1 MIHQEKGTI
10 INEVI
15 ETIRSQGLE
24 GLGEAVGILLN
35 EAMKVE
41 RSKALEALPWERT
54 DSRKGYGNGFKPKTV
69 STRLGELPLQVP
81 QVRGDVSFYPSVL
94 ERGLRSERALTIAMA
109 EMYVQGVS
117 TRKVKAVFEKLCGL
131 EVTSS
136 QVSRAA
142 KLLDEELEKWRNRP
156 VGCIPFLQLD
166 ARYEKVRHSGSVISC
181 AVLIATGVT
190 DEGKRTILGVS
201 VSLSEAEVHWREFL
215 SSLKRRGLH
224 GLKMI
229 TTDDHDGIKAALKA
243 TFNGVARQ
251 RCHVHLHRNAASY
264 VPKREMREEVA
275 RDIRSIFNA
284 PDRSEAE
291 RLLEKAVE
299 KYDKKA
305 PKLATWMEENLP
317 EGFTVFMLPDHQ
329 RRRLRTTNMV
339 ERLNREIKRRTK
351 VASLFPNEESLLR
364 LVSAILMETSEEWE
378 TGKIYLK
385 METE

>member
-1 MIHQEKGTI
+1 MIQQEKGSI
-10 INEVI
+10 INQVI
-15 ETIRSQGLE
+15 ETITEQGQE

-54 DSRKGYGNGFKPKTV
+54 DLRKGYGNGFKPKTV

-81 QVRGDVSFYPSVL
+81 QVRGDVSFYPSAL
-94 ERGLRSERALTIAMA
+94 ERGLRSERALTLAMA
-109 EMYVQGVS
+109 EMYIQGVS
-117 TRKVKAVFEKLCGL
+117 TRKVKEVFEKLCGL
-131 EVTSS
+131 EVTST
-136 QVSRAA
+136 QVSRAT
-142 KLLDEELEKWRNRP
+142 KLLDEELENWRNRP

-166 ARYEKVRHSGSVISC
+166 ARYEKVRHNGSVISC

-201 VSLSEAEVHWREFL
+201 VSLSEAEVHWRGFL

-229 TTDDHDGIKAALKA
+229 TTDDHNGIKAALKA
-243 TFNGVARQ
+243 TFNGVPWQ
-251 RCHVHLHRNAASY
+251 RCHVHLQRNASPY

-275 RDIRSIFNA
+275 SDIRSIFNA

-299 KYDKKA
+299 KYNEKA
-305 PKLATWMEENLP
+305 HKLSIWMEENLP
-317 EGFTVFMLPDHQ
+317 DGFTVFMLPEHQ

-351 VASLFPNEESLLR
+351 VASLFPNEDSLLR
-364 LVSAILMETSEEWE
+364 LVSAILMETSEDWE
-378 TGKIYLK
+378 TGKVYLK
-385 METE
+385 METD

>member
-10 INEVI
+10 FNQLI
-15 ETIRSQGLE
+15 EMISEQGLE
-24 GLGEAVGILLN
+24 GMGGAVRILLN

-41 RSKALEALPWERT
+41 RSNALDAQPWERT
-54 DSRKGYGNGFKPKTV
+54 DSRKGYSNGFKPKTV
-69 STRLGELPLQVP
+69 STRLGELPLDVP
-81 QVRGDVSFYPSVL
+81 QVRGGVSFYPSSL
-94 ERGLRSERALTIAMA
+94 ERGLRSERALKLAMA
-109 EMYVQGVS
+109 EMYIQGVS
-117 TRKVKAVFEKLCGL
+117 TRKVKEVFEKLCGL
-131 EVTSS
+131 EVSS
-136 QVSRAA
+136 TQVSRAA
-142 KLLDEELEKWRNRP
+142 KLLDEDLENWRNRP
-156 VGCIPFLQLD
+156 IGCIPFLQLD
-166 ARYEKVRHSGSVISC
+166 ARYEKVRHNGSVISC
-181 AVLIATGVT
+181 AVLIATGVN

-251 RCHVHLHRNAASY
+251 RCLVHLQRNASSY

-284 PDRSEAE
+284 PDRLEAE
-291 RLLEKAVE
+291 RLLEKIVG
-299 KYDKKA
+299 KYAQKA
-305 PKLATWMEENLP
+305 SKLSTWMEKNIP
-317 EGFTVFMLPDHQ
+317 EGFTVFMLPDYQ

-351 VASLFPNEESLLR
+351 VASLFPNESSLLR

-378 TGKIYLK
+378 TGKVYLK
-385 METE
+385 METD

>member
-1 MIHQEKGTI
+1 
-10 INEVI
+10 
-15 ETIRSQGLE
+15 
-24 GLGEAVGILLN
+24 
-35 EAMKVE
+35 
-41 RSKALEALPWERT
+41 
-54 DSRKGYGNGFKPKTV
+54 
-69 STRLGELPLQVP
+69 
-81 QVRGDVSFYPSVL
+81 
-94 ERGLRSERALTIAMA
+94 MA
-109 EMYVQGVS
+109 EMYIQGVS
-117 TRKVKAVFEKLCGL
+117 TRKVKEVFEKLCGL
-131 EVTSS
+131 EVSS
-136 QVSRAA
+136 TQVSRAA
-142 KLLDEELEKWRNRP
+142 KLLDEELENWRNRP

-166 ARYEKVRHSGSVISC
+166 ARYEKVRHNGSVISC

-243 TFNGVARQ
+243 TFNGVPRQ
-251 RCHVHLHRNAASY
+251 RCHVHLQRNASSY

-275 RDIRSIFNA
+275 RKIRSIFNA

-299 KYDKKA
+299 KYHEKA
-305 PKLATWMEENLP
+305 PKLSLWMEENLP

-339 ERLNREIKRRTK
+339 ERLNKEIKRRTK
-351 VASLFPNEESLLR
+351 VASLFPNEDSLLR

-378 TGKIYLK
+378 TGKVYLK
-385 METE
+385 METD